1 MLAIKKQT
9 GFTIVELL
17 IVIVIIGILAA
28 ITIVSYNGLQG
39 RANDAAVQ
47 SDLKEIGG
55 KLELYNAENH
65 VYPVGDSQLATLSI
79 KVAKGSYG
87 LNVFNGGNAG
97 RYDLLYCRVAS
108 DGPDKAAVIA
118 SSKSG
123 NLFVYKS
130 ETGNV
135 APFTGTQV
143 SGSNGMCQA
152 VGINQVSGTD
162 RDIFYESGAWHSYVS
177 G

>member
-1 MLAIKKQT
+1 MWATKKQT

-28 ITIVSYNGLQG
+28 ITIVAYNGIQG

-47 SDLKEIGG
+47 NDLRG
-55 KLELYNAENH
+55 LADQFQLYYAENG
-65 VYPVGDSQLATLSI
+65 VYPVGSGDLSTMHL
-79 KVAKGSYG
+79 KVSKGSYG
-87 LNVFNGGNAG
+87 FNVFNGANAG
-97 RYDLLYCRVAS
+97 RYDLLYCRVSA
-108 DGPDKAAVIA
+108 DGPDKFALIA

-123 NLFVYKS
+123 NLFTYQS
-130 ETGNV
+130 TTGVV

-152 VGINQVSGTD
+152 VGINQISGTD
-162 RDIFYESGAWHSYVS
+162 RDIFYESGAWHDYV
-177 G
+177 GG